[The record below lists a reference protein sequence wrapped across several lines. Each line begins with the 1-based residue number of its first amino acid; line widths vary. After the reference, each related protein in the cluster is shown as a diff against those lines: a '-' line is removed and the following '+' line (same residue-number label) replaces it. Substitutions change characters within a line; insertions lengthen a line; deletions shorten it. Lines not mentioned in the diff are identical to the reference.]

1 MYKNMDNVKI
11 NLHNRIILDS
21 GNKAGEQLKTDKIIP
36 VTPIGPGD
44 GKGYAGGDLRKS
56 ITTKHMEPGDLYF
69 EWISKGTEAPYNKRV
84 HELPNDST
92 NWSEPGTG
100 NKYLERPVNNHA
112 EKLFTK
118 AIREGLKANGF

>member
-1 MYKNMDNVKI
+1 M
-11 NLHNRIILDS
+11 
-21 GNKAGEQLKTDKIIP
+21 TDKIILA
-36 VTPIGPGD
+36 TPLD
-44 GKGYAGGDLRKS
+44 KGDLRKS
-56 ITTKHMEPGDLYF
+56 LTTEHATLENKEF
-69 EWISKGTEAPYNKRV
+69 VWVSKGNIAPYNLKV
-84 HELPNDST
+84 HELPNDTT